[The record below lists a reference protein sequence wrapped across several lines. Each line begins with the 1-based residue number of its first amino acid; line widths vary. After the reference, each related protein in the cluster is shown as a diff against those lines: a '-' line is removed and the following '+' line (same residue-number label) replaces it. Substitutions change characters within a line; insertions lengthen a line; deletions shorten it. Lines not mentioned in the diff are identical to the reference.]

1 MTALDANSTS
11 GLQDQLD
18 ELAARARREF
28 VDVSDF
34 IWKAPRLIEHER
46 ELELSKLDAYFP
58 NHPEL
63 RKRRWDLESHK
74 LDHTFPYLIAV
85 GNLFG
90 AVSLF
95 ESYLLL
101 LAGEIQPHVAVQL
114 RDVKGQGVS
123 RLFRFF
129 RLVGMSPEQVFLHEQ
144 VQAAIK
150 IRNCL
155 THASG
160 MLAWS
165 RESCDLRRIQ
175 SAGAYLSPEHRR
187 MRLDRGSRFDEVL
200 VGESA
205 FGDRLVVDNRY
216 SHVLCSYLHT
226 YYSALCEAAK
236 SVFSSP
242 EYQ

>member
-1 MTALDANSTS
+1 MTTPATHSTL

-18 ELAARARREF
+18 ELAGRAQREF
-28 VDVSDF
+28 DDVSDF

-46 ELELSKLDAYFP
+46 ELELSKLDSYFS

-63 RKRRWDLESHK
+63 QKRRWELESHK

-85 GNLFG
+85 GNLFST
-90 AVSLF
+90 VSLF

-101 LAGEIQPHVAVQL
+101 LAGELQPHVTIQL

-123 RLFRFF
+123 RLFKFF
-129 RLVGMSPEQVFLHEQ
+129 RLVGMYPEQVPLHEQ
-144 VQAAIK
+144 IQAAIK

-165 RESCDLRRIQ
+165 RENDDLRKIQ
-175 SAGAYLSPEHRR
+175 STGAYLSPEHRK
-187 MRLDRGSRFDEVL
+187 MRRDRGRQFDEILVSDSVL
-200 VGESA
+200 
-205 FGDRLVVDNRY
+205 GDRLVVDNLY
-216 SHVLCSYLHT
+216 CHVLCSYIHT
-226 YYSALCEAAK
+226 YYSALCEVAK
-236 SVFSSP
+236 TVSASS
-242 EYQ
+242 ELQ